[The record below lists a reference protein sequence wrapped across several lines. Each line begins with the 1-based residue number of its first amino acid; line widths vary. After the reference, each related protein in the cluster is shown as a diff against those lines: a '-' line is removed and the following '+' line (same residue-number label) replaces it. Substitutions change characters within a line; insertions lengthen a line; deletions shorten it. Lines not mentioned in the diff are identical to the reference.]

1 MLFCFREIMGPE
13 SQNKDSKAWGGG
25 VWQSAHWPPNSGLG
39 LRLQHQYFSGVLIIF
54 VSAWVYL

>member
-25 VWQSAHWPPNSGLG
+25 VWQSAH
-39 LRLQHQYFSGVLIIF
+39 
-54 VSAWVYL
+54 